1 MELEPASLA
10 TFPKTS
16 STCIAHVSKREGSVM
31 NYSEAAFCGDFCGK
45 CPNYQAKCPGCV
57 PELHRNCH
65 FVKCCSEKN
74 IEHCGLCKYFPCE
87 KLVKFVPDDRPGC
100 PPGYHIQNLELRRDI
115 GTRAWLESQ
124 RQKWSTLNKPR

>member
-10 TFPKTS
+10 IFPKTS

-45 CPNYQAKCPGCV
+45 CPNYKAKCPGCV
-57 PELHRNCH
+57 PELHQNCH

-74 IEHCGLCKYFPCE
+74 IEHCGFCKYFPCE

-124 RQKWSTLNKPR
+124 RQNGPH